1 MGFDFYIK
9 FCSFRIISSEC
20 FFLAVCLVFWF
31 LFDESQSN
39 CQFHLIF
46 FTPHFRF
53 QISGFNDNLLFSYP
67 HSFGSFAVYSL
78 GLFLNLCLSP
88 SVCLYLPP
96 LSLLLYFSISF
107 SSNVICKWIYPFDI
121 GVDLWTNSL
130 NHVQNIFVGMK
141 NKKGERKTG
150 KWSIQ
155 TWKWNERKER
165 IEVKTSLFSK
175 SCHCSISLTFQSC
188 YLWWSYW
195 KKIHR
200 LSVSSFW
207 SICSKDLFYQKLLKY
222 IFGPYIFH
230 KS

>member
-1 MGFDFYIK
+1 M
-9 FCSFRIISSEC
+9 
-20 FFLAVCLVFWF
+20 FLFSCLSRLLVFIWWKSEQLSIPSDILHTTFHISDFWF
-31 LFDESQSN
+31 QRQFAFLLSTQLWVVCGLLSWSLSQS
-39 CQFHLIF
+39 L
-46 FTPHFRF
+46 
-53 QISGFNDNLLFSYP
+53 
-67 HSFGSFAVYSL
+67 SL
-78 GLFLNLCLSP
+78 SLCLSL
-88 SVCLYLPP
+88 SLPP
-96 LSLLLYFSISF
+96 LSLLLSF
-107 SSNVICKWIYPFDI
+107 SMSFSPNVICKWIYPFDI

-150 KWSIQ
+150 KWSTQ

>member
-1 MGFDFYIK
+1 M
-9 FCSFRIISSEC
+9 
-20 FFLAVCLVFWF
+20 AVCLVFWF
-31 LFDESQSN
+31 LFDESQNN

-46 FTPHFRF
+46 FTPNFRF
-53 QISGFNDNLLFSYP
+53 LVSTTICFSLIHTALGRLRSTLLVSFS
-67 HSFGSFAVYSL
+67 VSL
-78 GLFLNLCLSP
+78 SLS
-88 SVCLYLPP
+88 LPP
-96 LSLLLYFSISF
+96 LSRLLSFSISF